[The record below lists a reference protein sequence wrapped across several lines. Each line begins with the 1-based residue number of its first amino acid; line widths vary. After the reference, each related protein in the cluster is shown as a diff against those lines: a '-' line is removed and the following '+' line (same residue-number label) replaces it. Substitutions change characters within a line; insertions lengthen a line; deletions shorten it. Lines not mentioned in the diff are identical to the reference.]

1 RDEDFYQEDPMP
13 LFRKS
18 FNASKK
24 VVSARLYVSG
34 IGYYEAYLNG
44 NKVGDHV
51 LDPGWTSYEKQVL
64 YAVYDVT
71 KQLQKGSNTIGFM
84 LGNGWYNPLP
94 LRFWGAINM
103 RDALE
108 TGRPKVRAM
117 VRLEYR
123 DGTVETISTGEGWQ
137 TAPGPVIRNSIY
149 LGEHF
154 DGRRYDPLWCTG
166 NVSTEGWKQAVE
178 VRGPA
183 GILTAQKQPPI
194 RVTRVLKPI
203 NIHETSPGV
212 FVADMGQNFAGVARI
227 RVNGPTGTKIS
238 LRYGED
244 VYPDGN
250 VNVMTTVAGQ
260 IKGANG
266 GPGAPQVAWQE
277 DTYILNGKG
286 VEIWSPRFTFH
297 GFRYVEIKGWPG
309 TPTVDDIEGL
319 RMNTDVKEIGVFASS
334 NSMFNKLQDNIKWT
348 FMSNAFSVISDCPG
362 REKLAYG
369 GDIFCTTET
378 FMFNY
383 GMPNFYAKIIRDHFN
398 EQRPLGG
405 ITETAPFV
413 GIADAGPGD
422 KSGPVGFQLGFAY
435 MIKKMYDFYGDKRIV
450 EEHYE
455 AVRKQ
460 VEFLRSKAKNH
471 LFDTDLGDHESLEE
485 KSVPLTASVF
495 YLQHVRLLADMAGIL
510 GKESDASRYSGWCDE
525 IEAAIT
531 QAFCE
536 ENGKFARGTQSD
548 QLFALW
554 SGVADAADH
563 DVAWKV
569 LMDAIEQ
576 KDWHLSTGIFGTKM
590 LFDVL
595 RAGDRNDV
603 AYRIANQRDFPGW
616 GHMIENGAT
625 TVWETWKYSDNTF
638 SQNHPMFGSVGE
650 WFYRSLLGINDGAPG
665 FKRIVIKPQPA
676 GDLTQA
682 QGEFQSVYGT
692 ISSSW
697 RVVENGLE
705 LTVAIPVNTRAEIWI
720 PIAYGTAITEGG
732 KPLDQVAEI
741 ANVGGE
747 GGYTVVEIG
756 SGKYQFQAVK

>member
-1 RDEDFYQEDPMP
+1 MP